1 MALIKIETYTVI
13 ANPVTESYSI
23 RMNLDTKKYY
33 VTKFKNLTD
42 LNVIVEILRNEDNCF
57 LSEKNHDIIV
67 GKEPVGEND
76 IW

>member
-13 ANPVTESYSI
+13 ANPKKENYKM
-23 RMNLDTKKYY
+23 RLNLETKKYLEID
-33 VTKFKNLTD
+33 FKSIVEMNT
-42 LNVIVEILRNEDNCF
+42 IVEILRNEDNCYI
-57 LSEKNHDIIV
+57 SEKNHDIVV

>member
-13 ANPVTESYSI
+13 ANPKKENYKM
-23 RMNLDTKKYY
+23 RLNLETKKYLEID
-33 VTKFKNLTD
+33 FKSIMEMNT
-42 LNVIVEILRNEDNCF
+42 IVEILRNEDNCYI
-57 LSEKNHDIIV
+57 SEKNHDIVV